1 MLHPH
6 VVNVR
11 KLWGPKRKHGN
22 KRELRAPSNWY
33 FAWQSSS
40 PIKIIWI
47 RWIYCS
53 CISRDIPMII
63 HSTTQWYR
71 ISHTILEYVC
81 EFMWIHVNSSEFMWI
96 HVNSCAYPLFI
107 PIQLANKIHF
117 SHLFTIELASKRS
130 MFFHV
135 FIPSHGAKPCQ
146 AITVAA
152 RTWTWRGSTSSAA
165 ARWTPPG
172 SMRRWRCADVAGV
185 PPVRP
190 LQGMGMGC

>member
-6 VVNVR
+6 VVNVG

-22 KRELRAPSNWY
+22 KRE
-33 FAWQSSS
+33 SSFQLVFCMTV
-40 PIKIIWI
+40 IFTYKKIIWI

-81 EFMWIHVNSSEFMWI
+81 EFMWIHVNSG
-96 HVNSCAYPLFI
+96 AYPLFI
-107 PIQLANKIHF
+107 PIQLANKMHF

-135 FIPSHGAKPCQ
+135 FIPSHGAKLSPSHHRGRQ
-146 AITVAA
+146 DLNLA
-152 RTWTWRGSTSSAA
+152 RQHFFRCREVDPSGLHAPVTLALTLLACHLCARCRG
-165 ARWTPPG
+165 WG
-172 SMRRWRCADVAGV
+172 WDVKW
-185 PPVRP
+185 
-190 LQGMGMGC
+190 LKMG